1 MLCSVLDSRKKHNII
16 IALGP
21 PFIKKPRSNN
31 NVPLKEG
38 SSYTISC
45 KAVGY
50 GPPTYYWERKDSKK
64 WITVD
69 RTNRPYFT
77 TAITGQYRCNVTN
90 EAGSVVSP
98 VITVYGEPI
107 MRN

>member
-1 MLCSVLDSRKKHNII
+1 M
-16 IALGP
+16 
-21 PFIKKPRSNN
+21 
-31 NVPLKEG
+31 PLREG

-45 KAVGY
+45 RAAGY
-50 GPPTYYWERKDSKK
+50 GSLTYYWEKKESEK

-69 RTNRPYFT
+69 STNKTSYKT
-77 TAITGQYRCNVTN
+77 TTTGQYRCNVTN

-98 VITVYGEPI
+98 VITVHGECI